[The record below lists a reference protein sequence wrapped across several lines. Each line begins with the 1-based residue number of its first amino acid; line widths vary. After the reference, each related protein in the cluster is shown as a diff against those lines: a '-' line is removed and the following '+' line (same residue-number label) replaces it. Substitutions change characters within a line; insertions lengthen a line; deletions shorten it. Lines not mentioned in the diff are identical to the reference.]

1 MSIKHGAD
9 LAKGLPRVFYFNF
22 LKERLMKIRNILKTF
37 GIVCMLFVIAAMP
50 TISAFAAGAHAPGV
64 QEAGASEFPPEYAFI
79 LGLIATAIV
88 WGVNLF
94 YRKQGT
100 KISRKKLTV
109 VLFGVGL
116 ILAALFNAFT
126 FPSFPGWPQFVPA
139 EDVAESTGLFVV
151 FLGQILVVVFTY
163 LASLLTKATAMT
175 GSATIIYN
183 LLKDKIFPQL
193 PDVLDETEAPSISSY
208 DE

>member
-1 MSIKHGAD
+1 
-9 LAKGLPRVFYFNF
+9 
-22 LKERLMKIRNILKTF
+22 MKLRNILKTF
-37 GIVCMLFVIAAMP
+37 GLICIAFVLLAMP
-50 TISAFAAGAHAPGV
+50 TVAVFAAGVHSPGI
-64 QEAGASEFPPEYAFI
+64 QEAGTAEFPPEYAFV
-79 LGLIATAIV
+79 LGLIATVVV

-139 EDVAESTGLFVV
+139 EDVAESTGLFIV
-151 FLGQILVVVFTY
+151 FLGQILVVVLTY
-163 LASLLTKATAMT
+163 LTSLLTKAAAMT

-193 PDVLDETEAPSISSY
+193 PDALDEDKAPDISSY